1 MKENLSKLIIEAVK
15 SAEGCQRNW
24 DRSHVIPQEDV
35 DTIVYTATNMPTK
48 QNQEFYSL
56 VASTDQE
63 FNHSFYLKTFT
74 DDKGLYNEGRN
85 SQTDA
90 PLLLIWIRNK
100 KFKKKENTY
109 EVAGP
114 VSIGVSAGA
123 TALVANMLG
132 YKTGFCAC
140 INKKKSIPMLA
151 QKNIFTTDI
160 ELALGIGM
168 PDADMPG
175 RNFVKFP
182 HEIKEFQKR
191 TKNIKVY
198 TI

>member
-24 DRSHVIPQEDV
+24 DHSHVISQEDI
-35 DTIVYTATNMPTK
+35 DTIVNTATNMPTK

-56 VASTDQE
+56 VASTDQK
-63 FNHSFYLKTFT
+63 FNHDFYLKTFT

-100 KFKKKENTY
+100 EFKKKENTY
-109 EVAGP
+109 EGAGP

-168 PDADMPG
+168 PDTDMPG

-182 HEIKEFQKR
+182 HVIREFQKR
-191 TKNIKVY
+191 IKNIKVY

>member
-1 MKENLSKLIIEAVK
+1 MEKSLTSLISEAVK
-15 SAEGCQRNW
+15 LTGGCQRNW
-24 DRSHVIPQEDV
+24 DYDYSIPQEHI
-35 DTIVYTATNMPTK
+35 DTIVNTAIDMPTK

-56 VASTDQE
+56 VASTDQK
-63 FNHSFYLKTFT
+63 FNHEFYLKTFT

-85 SQTDA
+85 SQTNA

-109 EVAGP
+109 EEAGP

-168 PDADMPG
+168 PDTDMPG

-182 HEIKEFQKR
+182 HGMKEFQKR
-191 TKNIKVY
+191 IKNIKVY